1 MHRTIVTFQDTRLVG
16 SMRCS
21 QRYSA
26 EAKHRHC
33 SHCSQCCATRAPL
46 PTTAKHALHA
56 TPGIAPGDGDA
67 DRHRYQRRDSH
78 VVHPPSFWSPPE
90 PPPPSHEKLKK
101 LLAKSPRP
109 LPPAWLRIATT
120 NCKAGA
126 RQKEARQKKNRRP
139 TASDET
145 RGWKEMR
152 SRRHRSL
159 AGGDEGHSAGATASN
174 AGDSF
179 ECHHSP
185 RGNRSHPSHPG
196 PHRS

>member
-1 MHRTIVTFQDTRLVG
+1 MI
-16 SMRCS
+16 
-21 QRYSA
+21 QRRSSNPACRRSA
-26 EAKHRHC
+26 VHTTAH
-33 SHCSQCCATRAPL
+33 APPTRACIVPSLRFRILDSLAPCVALNVTLLKRSIATVATVANAAPL
-46 PTTAKHALHA
+46 ERHFPLHSTAKHALHA

-139 TASDET
+139 T
-145 RGWKEMR
+145 RHQMR
-152 SRRHRSL
+152 REDGRRCV
-159 AGGDEGHSAGATASN
+159 
-174 AGDSF
+174 AGDIAA
-179 ECHHSP
+179 
-185 RGNRSHPSHPG
+185 
-196 PHRS
+196 